1 MEPEKAAL
9 LKNEKRAEEL
19 MMKERELKFPIPERK
34 KEVKWKIG
42 AAGPA
47 LFCKQTMVEQYLKGD
62 PL

>member
-1 MEPEKAAL
+1 MEPERAAL

-19 MMKERELKFPIPERK
+19 MMKEREIKFAVPERK

-47 LFCKQTMVEQYLKGD
+47 LFCKQTMVE
-62 PL
+62 